1 MSGKPGNGLL
11 EILKHELSFL
21 KNGGYRHPD
30 HAQWRAQY
38 VFEDSPTCLNYGDT
52 ERSWPCNYC
61 PVFAFVPQE
70 AQQKARP
77 CRHIPL
83 NEKGETLDSL
93 YRSASPQEIEA
104 TVAAWLE
111 RQIMGLEQEQAK
123 ETSRAAGAS

>member
-1 MSGKPGNGLL
+1 MGDKPGDGLL
-11 EILKHELSFL
+11 EVLRQELSFL

-38 VFEDSPTCLNYGDT
+38 VFEDSPTCLNYGDS
-52 ERSWPCNYC
+52 ERSWPCSYC
-61 PVFAFVPQE
+61 SVFAFVPQG
-70 AQQKARP
+70 ARQKNRP
-77 CRHIPL
+77 CRYIPL

-111 RQIMGLEQEQAK
+111 KQIKGLEQEHAK
-123 ETSRAAGAS
+123 DASRGAGAS